1 MEAAPPPPHS
11 MLRRILKE
19 MRTLPPLPWNSLPQH
34 CMGGRGGARR
44 KLSKTVDAAARKTG
58 THTKSHTF
66 CANFRLSSYFPFAT
80 KSIHNQQGDHSHPTA
95 SGITKMPTNGGY
107 LKNGPILGSPIRA
120 QIELF
125 EKLYE
130 AFKAEY
136 LKTVQMIQKQLK
148 PVKARSSEV

>member
-1 MEAAPPPPHS
+1 
-11 MLRRILKE
+11 
-19 MRTLPPLPWNSLPQH
+19 
-34 CMGGRGGARR
+34 MGGRGGARR

-95 SGITKMPTNGGY
+95 SKILKMPANGGY
-107 LKNGPILGSPIRA
+107 LKDGPILGSPIRA

>member
-1 MEAAPPPPHS
+1 
-11 MLRRILKE
+11 
-19 MRTLPPLPWNSLPQH
+19 MRTLPPLPWSSVPQNGVGWRM
-34 CMGGRGGARR
+34 CARR
-44 KLSKTVDAAARKTG
+44 KLSKTVVAAARKTG
-58 THTKSHTF
+58 THTRSHTF
-66 CANFRLSSYFPFAT
+66 CASFRLFSYFAIAI
-80 KSIHNQQGDHSHPTA
+80 KIIHSQEGYHPHPTA
-95 SGITKMPTNGGY
+95 SEILFLSTIVRY
-107 LKNGPILGSPIRA
+107 LMNGPILGSGIRA